1 MTSMTLSFLMVL
13 AGFLLLALGGEGLV
27 KGAVSLARHMRV
39 PPLIIGLTFVAFGT
53 SAPEL
58 MVSVQAALSGN
69 AGISVGNVVGSNIA
83 NILLV
88 LGATALVRP
97 VVNQDPSLKRDVFFV
112 LFISIVFAAIAQF
125 GQVTHAFA
133 LALLGFLLFYIV
145 LVYRQ
150 EKQAQTPQV
159 QISDDAPQG
168 GVLGALLLLSVGV
181 AAVVWGADI
190 LIDGAV
196 HIAQGFGVPETIIG
210 LTLVAFGTSLPELA
224 ISVLS
229 AFRGQAGVAIG
240 NVIGS
245 NIFNIALILG
255 VTGLITPLD
264 ISLQIAEFDVW
275 IMLLASLS
283 FLWLM
288 RERARLSRLV
298 GALFLCAYGGYI
310 ALLLGA

>member
-1 MTSMTLSFLMVL
+1 MTSMTISFLMVL
-13 AGFLLLALGGEGLV
+13 GGFLLLALGGEGLV
-27 KGAVSLARHMRV
+27 KGAVSLARHLRV

-97 VVNQDPSLKRDVFFV
+97 LVNHDPGLKRDVFFV

-125 GQVTHAFA
+125 GQVTFG
-133 LALLGFLLFYIV
+133 LAIGLLGYLIFYV
-145 LVYRQ
+145 GLVYRQ
-150 EKQAQTPQV
+150 ETKTPTTQT
-159 QISDDAPQG
+159 QISEEAPQT
-168 GVLGALLLLSVGV
+168 GVLWALLLLTLGV

-190 LIDGAV
+190 LVDGAV
-196 HIAQGFGVPETIIG
+196 KIAQGLGVPETIIG

-224 ISVLS
+224 ISVLA

-255 VTGLITPLD
+255 VTGLIAPLN

-288 RERARLSRLV
+288 REGASLSRLF
-298 GALFLCAYGGYI
+298 GGLFLCAYGGYI